1 MTARG
6 ATDTIPDPDRSPHPG
21 YRLNVG
27 VVLFD
32 RRGRVWLGRR
42 AGSPGPDNWQFPQGG
57 VDRGEDLLDAARR
70 ELAEETGVT
79 SASLLGRAEEWIAY
93 DFPAGYGGH
102 KAARGFKGQ
111 SQAWFAFRF
120 EGSDDEIDLHG
131 HHEVEFDRWRWVALP
146 DAMDRVVAFKRDAYR
161 RVVDAFAP
169 LAAELAAAAAPVA
182 SE

>member
-1 MTARG
+1 MTAPG
-6 ATDTIPDPDRSPHPG
+6 ATQTFPDPSSSPHPG

-42 AGSPGPDNWQFPQGG
+42 AGAPGPDNWQFPQGG
-57 VDRGEDLLDAARR
+57 VDPGEDLLDAARR

-79 SASLLGRAEEWIAY
+79 SVCLLGRAEAWIAY
-93 DFPAGYGGH
+93 DFPPGYGGA

-120 EGSDDEIDLHG
+120 EGEDDEVDLEG
-131 HHEVEFDRWRWVALP
+131 HHEVEFDRWRWADLHEAVDHVAG
-146 DAMDRVVAFKRDAYR
+146 FKREAYR
-161 RVVDAFAP
+161 RVVEAFAP
-169 LAAELAAAAAPVA
+169 LAARLAHAGA
-182 SE
+182 E